1 MMNSYVIGKDETSR
15 CKPTV
20 ASILRRSFIALFLQ
34 LQLVLLASLISQK
47 PIYLVH
53 KLGTQIDFIDFLRAT
68 ADWQHGI
75 NPYLR
80 SRFVTPPPSLLV
92 GLPFQHFSF
101 GFAANVFF
109 MANIAVIT
117 ASLWGIYRHFKL
129 TKEEGWLLFGIA
141 SIYFPV
147 IFLVERGNL
156 DGIML
161 GLILL
166 FVFARNS
173 IAKTV
178 GLSLSITI
186 KVYSLLLVTTL
197 IWARRWKQVS
207 MVLALALLISLPFHG
222 LIWQFMHLQSVRST
236 QISALEN
243 LSPADLLGGNALRL
257 PVKLLYGLLWLI
269 SYSCMLHR
277 HRESPLS
284 VQLIYSFPWMMA
296 MPLQVFPYTGVLML
310 PVLVLKSQEI
320 TANGLLTYRDRIFLI
335 GFFLVGFQQT
345 AMTEYFQWLTHS
357 HRLFGWFNSLG
368 TTLVIFA
375 LASTRSNPNGQTLFQ
390 RGQTGLLISKQESPQ
405 PSQPSPA
412 SQVRG
417 ETSIAVGSFS

>member
-1 MMNSYVIGKDETSR
+1 MNSYVISKDETSR

-101 GFAANVFF
+101 GFAANMFF
-109 MANIAVIT
+109 LANIAVIT

-257 PVKLLYGLLWLI
+257 PVKLIYGLLWLI

-390 RGQTGLLISKQESPQ
+390 RGQTGLLISKLESPQ

-417 ETSIAVGSFS
+417 ETSIACGSFS

>member
-1 MMNSYVIGKDETSR
+1 MMNSYVIGKDETPR

-20 ASILRRSFIALFLQ
+20 ASILRRSFIALFIQ
-34 LQLVLLASLISQK
+34 LLLVLFASLISRK
-47 PIYLVH
+47 PLLLVQ
-53 KLGTQIDFIDFLRAT
+53 KLGTQIDFLDFYTAT

-92 GLPFQHFSF
+92 GLPFQHFSI

-109 MANIAVIT
+109 LANIAVIT

-129 TKEEGWLLFGIA
+129 TKDEGRLLFGIA
-141 SIYFPV
+141 SIYYPV

-161 GLILL
+161 GLMLL

-178 GLSLSITI
+178 GLSLSVTL
-186 KVYSLLLVTTL
+186 KVYSLLLATPL
-197 IWARRWKQVS
+197 IWARKWKQVS
-207 MVLALALLISLPFHG
+207 MFLTLVLLLSLPFHG
-222 LIWQFMHLQSVRST
+222 LIWQYMHSQIVRST
-236 QISALEN
+236 QIALFEN
-243 LSPADLLGGNALRL
+243 LSPADLFGGNAHRI
-257 PVKLLYGLLWLI
+257 PVILLYGFLWLS
-269 SYSCMLHR
+269 SYCCMLYR

-320 TANGLLTYRDRIFLI
+320 TANGLLSYRDRIFLI

-357 HRLFGWFNSLG
+357 HRLFGWFNSMG
-368 TTLVIFA
+368 TTLVLCA
-375 LASTRSNPNGQTLFQ
+375 LASTRPNPNGQTRFQ
-390 RGQTGLLISKQESPQ
+390 RGQTGLLVSKQESPQ
-405 PSQPSPA
+405 P
-412 SQVRG
+412 RC
-417 ETSIAVGSFS
+417 I

>member
-1 MMNSYVIGKDETSR
+1 MMNSYVIGKDETPR

-101 GFAANVFF
+101 GFAANMFF
-109 MANIAVIT
+109 LANIAVIT

-257 PVKLLYGLLWLI
+257 PVKLIYGLLWLI

-390 RGQTGLLISKQESPQ
+390 RGQTGLLISKLESPQ

-417 ETSIAVGSFS
+417 ETSIACGSFS